1 MLITVDKR
9 GSINLPTALRKEL
22 GLESGSYLNLTI
34 EKGGTIVLH
43 PVSIYPNIQLS
54 KGGLAKL
61 REARKSGRG
70 KLPDWI
76 VKDMKNAQTNSEQE
90 VS

>member
-1 MLITVDKR
+1 MLIAIDKR
-9 GSINLPTALRKEL
+9 GSINLPTVLRKDL

-43 PVSIYPNIQLS
+43 PVSIYPNIHLS

-76 VKDMKNAQTNSEQE
+76 LKDMKNAQTDSEQE

>member
-1 MLITVDKR
+1 MLIAVDKR
-9 GSINLPTALRKEL
+9 GSINLPTVLRKEL

-34 EKGGTIVLH
+34 EEGGAIVLH
-43 PVSIYPNIQLS
+43 PVSIYPNIQLN
-54 KGGLAKL
+54 KGGLSKL

-76 VKDMKNAQTNSEQE
+76 LEEMRSAQTNSE
-90 VS
+90 